1 MRGLLTM
8 ALLAALVGCDQ
19 GDADMDFG
27 DEDLGPDVHSMAST
41 EGEVKMGL
49 TEEFVYFALSEEA
62 VEEARAEM
70 RQETDKEGLEG
81 LIGGVV
87 EKTVGKALAF
97 RAKYPVEAIEDIR
110 WEGGSMVIDFTDRD
124 RRLGDFE
131 VSDQPVTEAFAEEDV
146 REFAEAFRR
155 VKERGGAGG

>member
-8 ALLAALVGCDQ
+8 ALVAALVGCDT
-19 GDADMDFG
+19 GDVDMDFG
-27 DEDLGPDVHSMAST
+27 DEDLGPDVHSMVST

-49 TEEFVYFALSEEA
+49 TDRYVYFGLSEEA
-62 VEEARAEM
+62 VEEARSEM

-81 LIGGVV
+81 LLGGVV
-87 EKTVGKALAF
+87 EKTVGKALGF
-97 RAKYPVEAIEDIR
+97 RAKYPVTAIEDIR
-110 WEGGSMVIDFTDRD
+110 WEDGEMVIDFADPD

-131 VSDQPVTEAFAEEDV
+131 VSDQPVTEAFAEDDV

-155 VKERGGAGG
+155 VKERSRGG